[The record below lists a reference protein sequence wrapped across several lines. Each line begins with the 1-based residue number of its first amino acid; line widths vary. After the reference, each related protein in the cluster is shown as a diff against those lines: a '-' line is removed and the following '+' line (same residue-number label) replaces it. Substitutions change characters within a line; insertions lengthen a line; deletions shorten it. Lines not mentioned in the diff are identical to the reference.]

1 MKGEVELNT
10 KSKIRTWFSNP
21 SFLFWLLLLFQI
33 LIIIHYGTRK
43 LNLFGDEIWTFNLAN
58 RYFEPFIG
66 DASRYYNQWLDWN
79 FWNATLT
86 VLPEHR
92 FSFDS
97 VFYNQAHDVH
107 PPLYYIL
114 IHTVCSLFPEQF
126 SKWFGIIPNIAFF
139 VITQLV
145 IWFTAKKLFFSKWSA
160 LLVTAFYGFS
170 WGTINNAVYV
180 RMYAMLTVWAILS
193 YVLHLKMIR
202 SFTYKHY
209 VAILGI
215 SFLGIMTQYYFL
227 IYEFFLSLGFC
238 FILIMQKKYKDL
250 FLYAAGFMILAGIII
265 WFYPPIID
273 QLLGRVG
280 NQGQAAMQNMMG
292 SNFTQRVGVFGHII
306 SKDLFGAHII
316 WVFSILIIMFFVK
329 LFSFF
334 GQLSIRRDID
344 NSRVKISFSLHSA
357 EIETSIKVDHL
368 KICLLYSL
376 FCCLG
381 YFCIIAKIAP
391 YLESRYLVIIH
402 PIIIILFTYILGK
415 FRELYRIPKKYFI
428 VGFFIMLALFSTK
441 MYRAD
446 NLFSYDKNYSN
457 INRVIAQQHSDIA
470 FIIVTKGKSWWPTIN
485 EALTLR
491 KVKASYMIQEDEMDS
506 LPNILENYRQ
516 THSKFLVYRGVYC
529 KTKEAEFVKKLK
541 SQFLGASVK
550 KIDSFMGEVYL
561 VDRNLT

>member
-215 SFLGIMTQYYFL
+215 SFLGIMTQYS
-227 IYEFFLSLGFC
+227 SL
-238 FILIMQKKYKDL
+238 QL
-250 FLYAAGFMILAGIII
+250 FEQI
-265 WFYPPIID
+265 
-273 QLLGRVG
+273 
-280 NQGQAAMQNMMG
+280 N
-292 SNFTQRVGVFGHII
+292 
-306 SKDLFGAHII
+306 
-316 WVFSILIIMFFVK
+316 
-329 LFSFF
+329 
-334 GQLSIRRDID
+334 
-344 NSRVKISFSLHSA
+344 
-357 EIETSIKVDHL
+357 
-368 KICLLYSL
+368 
-376 FCCLG
+376 
-381 YFCIIAKIAP
+381 IA
-391 YLESRYLVIIH
+391 
-402 PIIIILFTYILGK
+402 
-415 FRELYRIPKKYFI
+415 
-428 VGFFIMLALFSTK
+428 
-441 MYRAD
+441 
-446 NLFSYDKNYSN
+446 
-457 INRVIAQQHSDIA
+457 
-470 FIIVTKGKSWWPTIN
+470 
-485 EALTLR
+485 
-491 KVKASYMIQEDEMDS
+491 
-506 LPNILENYRQ
+506 
-516 THSKFLVYRGVYC
+516 
-529 KTKEAEFVKKLK
+529 
-541 SQFLGASVK
+541 
-550 KIDSFMGEVYL
+550 
-561 VDRNLT
+561 